1 MTRVYMLHFTRH
13 YKDNIQGR
21 LKSFVPN
28 LLEYMCASNY
38 FNMKRFDKVIA
49 KVKRC
54 SFLTR
59 SVCLLYKKC
68 DAC

>member
-1 MTRVYMLHFTRH
+1 MLDMTRVYMLHFIRH

-38 FNMKRFDKVIA
+38 FNMKG
-49 KVKRC
+49 
-54 SFLTR
+54 LTK
-59 SVCLLYKKC
+59 LLQK
-68 DAC
+68 